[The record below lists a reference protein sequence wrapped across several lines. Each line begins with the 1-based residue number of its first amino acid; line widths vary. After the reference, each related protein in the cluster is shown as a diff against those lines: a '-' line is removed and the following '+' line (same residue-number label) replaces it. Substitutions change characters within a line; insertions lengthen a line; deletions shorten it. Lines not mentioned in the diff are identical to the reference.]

1 MIMQVYIGETYGDK
15 KTDALK
21 RFRELY
27 GEYVI
32 GQKLTLERTG
42 STWSPGPRN
51 GGYNKYDVYC
61 ELTRANGNKFLK
73 PIEHKLP
80 FIVR

>member
-1 MIMQVYIGETYGDK
+1 MLVYIGETYGDK
-15 KTDALK
+15 KSDALK
-21 RFRELY
+21 RFRESY
-27 GEYVI
+27 GEYVV

-42 STWSPGPRN
+42 NTWGSVAINN
-51 GGYNKYDVYC
+51 GYTTYDVYS